1 MSRENFAVYGFTQ
14 TVGENLLILLA
25 LLKLASSYRE
35 SFCGLSLLK
44 TAKVSPSKVA
54 IVYNVIIIS
63 HDDAHLIYTHS

>member
-1 MSRENFAVYGFTQ
+1 MYCDELGKLCSLWVHSDCRGKLINFIGIIELT
-14 TVGENLLILLA
+14 
-25 LLKLASSYRE
+25 SSYGE

-63 HDDAHLIYTHS
+63 HDHAHLHT